1 MLKLTTAA
9 SGNLDVPG
17 ALQAERW
24 QMPSRKLQSPSRQGA
39 QVPCCKLQGRTEKRR
54 EVESRLRG
62 DVVSKGVTA
71 MLLWISLRGCK
82 AEMFCLFLSIYV
94 TVAFIV

>member
-1 MLKLTTAA
+1 MADAFQKAA
-9 SGNLDVPG
+9 KSK
-17 ALQAERW
+17 QAG
-24 QMPSRKLQSPSRQGA
+24 SPSA
-39 QVPCCKLQGRTEKRR
+39 ALQGRTEKRR

-82 AEMFCLFLSIYV
+82 AETFCLFLSIYV
-94 TVAFIV
+94 TVTLFV